1 MTRRSVLL
9 MLCAAA
15 LILSAC
21 GGTATPTTSAPT
33 SAPAAPAATTA
44 PAAPAATAAPAAPA
58 ATTAPAAAAPTAAP
72 AASGEAVTINFLM
85 CCGDTDVVP
94 YQKVVDAWKASGDPM
109 ANNVTVTFEAVPF
122 PELFPKIETAVAA
135 GTVLD
140 LFMADGPDIKHY
152 AYNKAIVP
160 LDKYFTKE
168 ELAQFL
174 PQNVE
179 AGTYKG
185 VFYSPGTLE
194 SCSLMFYNKDM
205 TDEAGVKPPE
215 NVLQGWTIQQAK
227 PNWQKL
233 IKVDASGN
241 QTQWGL
247 RWGQDGFS
255 GAFGDYE
262 AGIIRRS
269 AGAKG
274 SPTNMGVAPDGI
286 TFHGYMDTPEAI
298 KSYEEWRSWF
308 TGKATIMQKE
318 AQSNTF
324 ASKITAFYISPDNE
338 IGTINRQFPDG
349 SFHYGVTGIPYM
361 EGGTQLCHTDS
372 WHYGVSPQSK
382 HIDISAALIKFMT
395 GPVGGKIYW
404 ELNRQLPARI
414 DLLNSLPEY
423 TKPPQQLFAQAA
435 QKIGMPRI
443 QTPGY
448 TEYQQVF
455 NAFLTDVAQTDAPI
469 DQLVT
474 DAVSKVEAA
483 VAKYKGWDQ

>member
-1 MTRRSVLL
+1 
-9 MLCAAA
+9 
-15 LILSAC
+15 
-21 GGTATPTTSAPT
+21 
-33 SAPAAPAATTA
+33 
-44 PAAPAATAAPAAPA
+44 
-58 ATTAPAAAAPTAAP
+58 
-72 AASGEAVTINFLM
+72 M
-85 CCGDTDVVP
+85 CCGDTDIVP

-122 PELFPKIETAVAA
+122 PDLFPKIETAVAA

-168 ELAQFL
+168 DLAQFL

-185 VFYSPGTLE
+185 TFYSPGTLE

-215 NVLQGWTIQQAK
+215 NVLQGWTFEDAK

-233 IKVDASGN
+233 SKADASGN
-241 QTQWGL
+241 QVQWGL
-247 RWGQDGFS
+247 RWGQDGFG

-274 SPTNMGVAPDGI
+274 SPTNMGVAADGI
-286 TFHGYMDTPEAI
+286 TFKGYMDTPEAI

-308 TGKATIMQKE
+308 TGDLPIAQKE

-324 ASKITAFYISPDNE
+324 GSKVTAFYISPDNA
-338 IGTINRQFPDG
+338 IGTINRLFPNG
-349 SFHYGVTGIPYM
+349 EFKYGVTGIPYFKD
-361 EGGTQLCHTDS
+361 GTQLCHTDS

-395 GPVGGKIYW
+395 SAEGGKIYW
-404 ELNRQLPARI
+404 EDNRQLPARV
-414 DLLNSLPEY
+414 DLLNTLPEY
-423 TKPPQQLFAQAA
+423 SKPPQQLFAEAA
-435 QKIGMPRI
+435 KQIGTPRI

-455 NAFLTDVAQTDAPI
+455 NQFLTDVAQTDAPI
-469 DQLVT
+469 DQLVA
-474 DAVSKVEAA
+474 DAVTKVEAA

>member
-1 MTRRSVLL
+1 MKVRSTSLL
-9 MLCAAA
+9 A
-15 LILSAC
+15 LVAVFLLAAC
-21 GGTATPTTSAPT
+21 GSSAP
-33 SAPAAPAATTA
+33 
-44 PAAPAATAAPAAPA
+44 
-58 ATTAPAAAAPTAAP
+58 AAAPTAAP
-72 AASGEAVTINFLM
+72 AADATAAPAADATTAPAPSGEPVTINFVM
-85 CCGDTDVVP
+85 CCGDTDILP
-94 YQKVVDAWKASGDPM
+94 YKAVIDAWKASGDPL
-109 ANNVTVTFEAVPF
+109 AANVTVNFEAVPF
-122 PELFPKIETAVAA
+122 PDLFPKIETAVAA

-152 AYNKAIVP
+152 AYNNVIVP

-168 ELAQFL
+168 ELAQFS

-185 VFYSPGTLE
+185 VFYSPGIME
-194 SCSLMFYNKDM
+194 SCSMMFYNKDM

-215 NVLQGWTIQQAK
+215 NTLKGWTIQEAK

-233 IKVDASGN
+233 SKVDASGN

-247 RWGQDGFS
+247 RWGQDGFG

-274 SPTNMGVAPDGI
+274 SPTNLGVAPDGI
-286 TFHGYMDTPEAI
+286 TFKGYMDTPEAV

-308 TGKATIMQKE
+308 TGDAPISQKE

-324 ASKITAFYISPDNE
+324 ASKVTAFYVSPDNE
-338 IGTINRQFPDG
+338 IGTINRLFPNGD
-349 SFHYGVTGIPYM
+349 FKYGVTGIPYM

-372 WHYGVSPQSK
+372 WHYGISPQSK
-382 HIDISAALIKFMT
+382 HIDISASIVKFMT
-395 GPVGGKIYW
+395 GPVGAKIYYDI
-404 ELNRQLPARI
+404 NRQLPARI
-414 DLLNSLPEY
+414 ELLNTLPEY
-423 TKPPQQLFAQAA
+423 STPPQQLFAQGS
-435 QKIGMPRI
+435 KEIGMPRI
-443 QTPGY
+443 GTPGY

-455 NAFLTDVAQTDAPI
+455 NQFLTDVAQTDAPL
-469 DQLVT
+469 DQLVA
-474 DAVSKVEAA
+474 DAVTKVEAA